1 MKGELAQDLQQQ
13 HCDKEHD
20 EGQMPPRKMTTS
32 HRWLATGIVP
42 DICVASRSAVQE
54 RCSAGE
60 VHSTVISPCSP
71 RSRCWDTIHDPASAA
86 TMQRS
91 ACVCVGGGVGCS
103 CCSVALV
110 APVPPFP
117 FSVALCVVREKELRE
132 PVDGG
137 PKTVMW
143 CSEPAGDRWHCRLGP
158 GTVSR
163 SPGWAIGWTGQ
174 CSPAPQ
180 PWAVCPVEGGGG
192 SGLHFTL
199 DRLRAYARHR

>member
-1 MKGELAQDLQQQ
+1 MQGKFTVQLSVPAAPVLGAGIRFTTLQVQQ
-13 HCDKEHD
+13 
-20 EGQMPPRKMTTS
+20 
-32 HRWLATGIVP
+32 
-42 DICVASRSAVQE
+42 
-54 RCSAGE
+54 RCSG
-60 VHSTVISPCSP
+60 V
-71 RSRCWDTIHDPASAA
+71 R
-86 TMQRS
+86 
-91 ACVCVGGGVGCS
+91 VGGGGGFGCS

-143 CSEPAGDRWHCRLGP
+143 CSEPAGDRWHCQLGP

-192 SGLHFTL
+192 RGCISPWTGSGLMHDTVSTPAAGGSPGPVV
-199 DRLRAYARHR
+199 RGSAPGHHPVVGG